1 MKKYL
6 FVLALM
12 LYSSVG
18 VSAGQTNPVLPEA
31 TQTPNTPTTA
41 MTSIS
46 NERQI
51 EIEDRL
57 VSVFENATTEIQYG
71 YIQNLHDGRG
81 YTAGRS
87 GFTSATDDLL
97 EVVTRYTAKNPHNPL
112 ARLLPALRA
121 VNGSASTAG
130 LHDLPAAW
138 QACAS
143 DPSFIATQNE
153 VNDALYRQPAR
164 ELSKQLGLRLPLSKA
179 AIYEA
184 GIQHGY
190 GADFDSVNQIVQ
202 RATHQVGGTPATG
215 VDERI
220 WLGAFL
226 HERQRNLRNPANQAT
241 AKEWAASVDRANAML
256 SIYNSGNLQLSGIIQ
271 LTVFGQTFV
280 FKSISPNTDC
290 GDTHYLM

>member
-1 MKKYL
+1 MKKHI
-6 FVLALM
+6 FVLM
-12 LYSSVG
+12 LCSSVG
-18 VSAGQTNPVLPEA
+18 AYAAQANLALSEA
-31 TQTPNTPTTA
+31 TQTPDTPTTA
-41 MTSIS
+41 TTPIS
-46 NERQI
+46 NERQMQ
-51 EIEDRL
+51 IEDRL

-138 QACAS
+138 QASAS
-143 DPSFIATQNE
+143 DPSFITTQDE

-190 GADFDSVNQIVQ
+190 GTDFDSVNQIAQ

-256 SIYNSGNLQLSGIIQ
+256 SIYNSGNLQLNGVIK
-271 LTVFGQTFV
+271 LMVFGQTFV
-280 FKSISPNTDC
+280 F
-290 GDTHYLM
+290 